1 MLAAALAVAGMLA
14 AHVQVAPAATVAAD
28 AGSLRAVVGED
39 PWSLSLRS
47 KGEAVL
53 AQLPGGGPG
62 PSGTLGF
69 RSAGVWHHA
78 TRVTDSGRDG
88 EAYRAVLATDDPLRS
103 IAVRLTAGR
112 EGVIRLGAELVGPA
126 TGVDAMGIAFRA
138 PPGER
143 YLGFGERSNAVDQRG
158 NAVEVYAGEGPFQTE
173 ERPFISPAF
182 VPTWGFRARDD
193 ATYFPMPWL
202 LSTAGYGVLG
212 GGARTSYFRLGSD
225 RADAWSYEVTAA
237 PDALTAPPTTSMS
250 LRFFAGP
257 TPAAV
262 VRRLTRSIG
271 RQPAPEPWFLG
282 NWFQRTGDDELADA
296 RALRRDDVPVS
307 LYQTYLHY
315 LPCGD
320 QQGIQ
325 AEQPGRT
332 ADLHA
337 LGYAVTTYFNPMICV
352 DYAPAYGQAEA
363 AGALTENAA
372 GVPAVYRY
380 LEFTVSQFDF
390 AAAAGRGFY
399 GRLLAEAVGDGYD
412 GWMEDFGEYTPLDSR
427 SADGRRG
434 WDAHNGYPRAYH
446 CAAQQF
452 ADDHGRK
459 LARYVRSGYTGSA
472 RCSPIVWNGDPT
484 TDWGFDGLRSAVQNA
499 LSIGLSGVGIWGS
512 DVGGFFALGSRRLT
526 PELLTRWVQLGAVS
540 PVMRT
545 QANGIA
551 IPDKERPQVTDPDQ
565 IANYRRW
572 SKFHT
577 QLYPYLRGAV
587 AAYRRGGLPVMRHL
601 ALRYPGDPR
610 AVAREDQFLF
620 GPDLLAAPVLSPDV
634 RREPVYLP
642 AGRWVDLWR
651 SLRYRAAKGAL
662 GMRRARLLRG
672 GRKRTLPAPL
682 DELPLLARAGALLAL
697 LPADV
702 DTLFPRP
709 RGRRARGVVHLG
721 DRLGTLELLAFPRGG
736 SKGRFLARG
745 RLRSN
750 EGDGVWQLRISDSR
764 PRRWRLQ
771 AGLGSLRA
779 PFQPCRV
786 SLEGRPL
793 PDGVWSFRRRGSVLR
808 VGFQASDRRTSLT
821 VRACA

>member
-1 MLAAALAVAGMLA
+1 MLAAALAAAGMLA
-14 AHVQVAPAATVAAD
+14 AQVQAAPAATVAAD

-47 KGEAVL
+47 KGGSVL

-112 EGVIRLGAELVGPA
+112 EGVIRLGAQLVGPSA
-126 TGVDAMGIAFRA
+126 GVDAMGIAFRA

-158 NAVEVYAGEGPFQTE
+158 NTVEVYAGEGPFQTE

-237 PDALTAPPTTSMS
+237 PEGSPEALTAPPTTSMS

-257 TPAAV
+257 NPAAV

-320 QQGIQ
+320 QQGID
-325 AEQPGRT
+325 AEQPDRT

-352 DYAPAYGQAEA
+352 DYAPVYGQAEA
-363 AGALTENAA
+363 AGA
-372 GVPAVYRY
+372 
-380 LEFTVSQFDF
+380 
-390 AAAAGRGFY
+390 
-399 GRLLAEAVGDGYD
+399 
-412 GWMEDFGEYTPLDSR
+412 
-427 SADGRRG
+427 
-434 WDAHNGYPRAYH
+434 
-446 CAAQQF
+446 
-452 ADDHGRK
+452 
-459 LARYVRSGYTGSA
+459 
-472 RCSPIVWNGDPT
+472 
-484 TDWGFDGLRSAVQNA
+484 
-499 LSIGLSGVGIWGS
+499 
-512 DVGGFFALGSRRLT
+512 
-526 PELLTRWVQLGAVS
+526 
-540 PVMRT
+540 
-545 QANGIA
+545 
-551 IPDKERPQVTDPDQ
+551 
-565 IANYRRW
+565 
-572 SKFHT
+572 
-577 QLYPYLRGAV
+577 
-587 AAYRRGGLPVMRHL
+587 
-601 ALRYPGDPR
+601 
-610 AVAREDQFLF
+610 
-620 GPDLLAAPVLSPDV
+620 
-634 RREPVYLP
+634 
-642 AGRWVDLWR
+642 
-651 SLRYRAAKGAL
+651 
-662 GMRRARLLRG
+662 
-672 GRKRTLPAPL
+672 
-682 DELPLLARAGALLAL
+682 
-697 LPADV
+697 
-702 DTLFPRP
+702 
-709 RGRRARGVVHLG
+709 
-721 DRLGTLELLAFPRGG
+721 
-736 SKGRFLARG
+736 
-745 RLRSN
+745 
-750 EGDGVWQLRISDSR
+750 
-764 PRRWRLQ
+764 
-771 AGLGSLRA
+771 
-779 PFQPCRV
+779 
-786 SLEGRPL
+786 
-793 PDGVWSFRRRGSVLR
+793 
-808 VGFQASDRRTSLT
+808 
-821 VRACA
+821 